1 MFTSGEKRGLI
12 ALVILLGL
20 LLLFVVGR
28 RALFSP
34 PVSSVVD
41 SRSDSIATEAV
52 MMAPAAPVDTIVKVR
67 KKRRNADADS
77 VKRKKKRSAEK
88 TRREPI
94 VRDPLSEPLNS
105 L

>member
-1 MFTSGEKRGLI
+1 
-12 ALVILLGL
+12 
-20 LLLFVVGR
+20 
-28 RALFSP
+28 
-34 PVSSVVD
+34 
-41 SRSDSIATEAV
+41 
-52 MMAPAAPVDTIVKVR
+52 MMAPAAPVDTIVKVQ
-67 KKRRNADADS
+67 KKRRNVDADS